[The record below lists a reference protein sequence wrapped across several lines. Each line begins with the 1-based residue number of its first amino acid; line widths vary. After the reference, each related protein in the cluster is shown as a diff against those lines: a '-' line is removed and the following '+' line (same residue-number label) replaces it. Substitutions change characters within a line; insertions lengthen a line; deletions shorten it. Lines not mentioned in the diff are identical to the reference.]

1 MESFRHFIQT
11 EIRQAQQS
19 LETLFLL
26 HDEETREDVVPII
39 PLSRLKDDPTESR
52 CGWNFLQD
60 VQNTEALPNGQR
72 WLLNYVLKTEWLQEE
87 FLDIQQ
93 PSHQFLELLLLLCH
107 ITGGQPARGTEI
119 LSLRHHNTVHG
130 RHRSIFIEQG
140 LVSTVTSYHKGYHV
154 TGSTKIIHRYLPQPV
169 SEMMI
174 YYLWLILPFCEK
186 LEILAF
192 GKTEAPS
199 PFLWPKA
206 HQGEDS
212 SYLSKILEREARQH
226 LQTKWNITYYRHAAI
241 AISRAHLPSGGF
253 KRDYGVNEKVT
264 DQQGSH
270 TSWTAGTIY
279 ARGLK
284 EAPGHVEERRMQYR
298 AISREWHSFLGFKVQ
313 LGPRKRLLVER
324 MNLESSTQK
333 RRCV

>member
-1 MESFRHFIQT
+1 M
-11 EIRQAQQS
+11 
-19 LETLFLL
+19 
-26 HDEETREDVVPII
+26 
-39 PLSRLKDDPTESR
+39 
-52 CGWNFLQD
+52 
-60 VQNTEALPNGQR
+60 EALPNGQR
-72 WLLNYVLKTEWLQEE
+72 WLLNRVLKTEWLQEE

-93 PSHQFLELLLLLCH
+93 PGYQVQWKIPTFLELLLLLCH

-119 LSLRHHNTVHG
+119 LSLRHRNTVHR

-241 AISRAHLPSGGF
+241 AISRAHLLSGGF
-253 KRDYGVNEKVT
+253 KRDYGVNEK
-264 DQQGSH
+264 
-270 TSWTAGTIY
+270 TAGTIY
-279 ARGLK
+279 ARAWAAKVTVGGEDESRIIHPEETICMSRIGSSASGLSK
-284 EAPGHVEERRMQYR
+284 PIFHFVHISLTDHVPDYI
-298 AISREWHSFLGFKVQ
+298 ATGYIS
-313 LGPRKRLLVER
+313 
-324 MNLESSTQK
+324 
-333 RRCV
+333 